1 MKTPHLKK
9 FVYALTAYATLL
21 VVLGCILFSV
31 FLFTTPWLAS
41 PNTFSIPNS
50 KAKLSTRY
58 FSVPNPLQPPC
69 LRLELAQTP
78 EQWSNGLAFRTA
90 LPENSGMLF
99 MFPTAV
105 KMGFGMTNVSIP
117 LSMAFLNDKG
127 VIQEIVNMV
136 PSNNQLTAP
145 SKPYRFAIQVNQGW
159 FDRYQIKT
167 GNAFQAC
174 IPRS

>member
-117 LSMAFLNDKG
+117 LSMKR
-127 VIQEIVNMV
+127 Q
-136 PSNNQLTAP
+136 
-145 SKPYRFAIQVNQGW
+145 R
-159 FDRYQIKT
+159 RYPRNCEYGPQQQSIDCPQ
-167 GNAFQAC
+167 QALPFC
-174 IPRS
+174 HSSEPGLV